1 MSSKK
6 PPKQKKKKVHSRLE
20 GKMIVM
26 GPGVGSLLLHGH
38 CGGERASTR
47 ELLSCQTPRQ
57 AWCACA
63 MVVDSS
69 VILYEQNRVQ
79 K

>member
-47 ELLSCQTPRQ
+47 ELLCLARHLVRRGVPVP
-57 AWCACA
+57 W
-63 MVVDSS
+63 
-69 VILYEQNRVQ
+69 
-79 K
+79 